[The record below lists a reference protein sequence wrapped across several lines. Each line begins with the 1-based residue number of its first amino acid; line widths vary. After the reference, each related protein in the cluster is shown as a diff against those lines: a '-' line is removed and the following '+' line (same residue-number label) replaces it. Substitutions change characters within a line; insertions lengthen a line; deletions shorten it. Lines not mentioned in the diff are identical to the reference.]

1 MGDLKAVRRRSV
13 YGTVIVNHVAPC
25 HDKLAVIPYTS
36 QTIHKGMYQMP
47 EENREK
53 DEPLFG
59 FLSQLNPI
67 FILGIGFL
75 VGFMFGISI
84 GLSV

>member
-1 MGDLKAVRRRSV
+1 
-13 YGTVIVNHVAPC
+13 
-25 HDKLAVIPYTS
+25 
-36 QTIHKGMYQMP
+36 MP
-47 EENREK
+47 EESREK

-75 VGFMFGISI
+75 IGFMI
-84 GLSV
+84 GLALGLSA

>member
-1 MGDLKAVRRRSV
+1 
-13 YGTVIVNHVAPC
+13 
-25 HDKLAVIPYTS
+25 
-36 QTIHKGMYQMP
+36 MP

-75 VGFMFGISI
+75 VGFMFGLSL